1 MSAADLIGGAENL
14 GDSGEVGWEELVSEA
29 PPTTLS
35 LGDSKSKKII
45 KLSCNNQLHKYH
57 KAANTVHINFS
68 KTSTSKNGFDKHQV

>member
-35 LGDSKSKKII
+35 LGESEGGKTTILGVI
-45 KLSCNNQLHKYH
+45 RYQLSYNYCYSINVLHGQASVALQLH
-57 KAANTVHINFS
+57 N
-68 KTSTSKNGFDKHQV
+68 